1 MKNRGLFLLVF
12 GFFFGCKELPVP
24 KPKIFLNLN
33 YPEAVYEKLDT
44 EYPFKF
50 DKNKLAIAQ
59 SINSSDEGLTLINL
73 NYSLL
78 NAKVYLTHYSTK
90 DKLSKYISEFEFGMQ
105 NHAKVAYEISEQE
118 FENAEAAVFGNYYE
132 ITGPVASQSQF
143 YVTDSIHHFLAAA
156 LYFEVKPNY
165 DSILPAVRYIQKDMI
180 RILETLEWKDQLS
193 F

>member
-12 GFFFGCKELPVP
+12 SFFLGCKELSVP

-33 YPEAVYEKLDT
+33 YPEAVYEKLDA

-50 DKNKLAIAQ
+50 DKNKLSVVQ
-59 SINSSDEGLTLINL
+59 NINSSNEDLTLVSL

-78 NAKVYLTHYSTK
+78 NAKVFITHYNTK
-90 DKLSKYISEFEFGMQ
+90 DKLSKYISEFEFNMH

-118 FENAEAAVFGNYYE
+118 FENAESAVFGSYYD

-143 YVTDSIHHFLAAA
+143 YVTDSIHHFLTAA

-180 RILETLEWKDQLS
+180 QMLKSLEWKDQLS